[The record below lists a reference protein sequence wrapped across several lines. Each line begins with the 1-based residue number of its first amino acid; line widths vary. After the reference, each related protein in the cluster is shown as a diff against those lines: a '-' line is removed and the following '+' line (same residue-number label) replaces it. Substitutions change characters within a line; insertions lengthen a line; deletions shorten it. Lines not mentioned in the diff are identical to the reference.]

1 MGGMLALMSLSVLW
15 LICHDVK
22 ISLGADDYKDGVGEY
37 VVFGV
42 SAHDGDLGDCLN
54 LWN

>member
-15 LICHDVK
+15 LICHDAK
-22 ISLGADDYKDGVGEY
+22 ISLGAHDYKDGVGEY

-42 SAHDGDLGDCLN
+42 NAPDGDLGDCLHF
-54 LWN
+54 